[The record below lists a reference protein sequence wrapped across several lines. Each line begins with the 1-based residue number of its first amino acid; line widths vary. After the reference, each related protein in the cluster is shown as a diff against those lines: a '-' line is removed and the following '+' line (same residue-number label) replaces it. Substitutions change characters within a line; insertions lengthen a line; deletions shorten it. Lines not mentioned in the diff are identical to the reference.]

1 VHGEE
6 GLEQLG
12 DFFDRRDLGNF
23 RLIERLM
30 TEVDRVRDIAQQSRP
45 RRGQRSTT
53 SAGDRTTIFS
63 PEGPSPQRKPETQ
76 PQ

>member
-1 VHGEE
+1 MHGEE

-30 TEVDRVRDIAQQSRP
+30 TEVDRVRDIAQLDTQLTHKSPPPEPQWFWVVRDSSILDLQS
-45 RRGQRSTT
+45 
-53 SAGDRTTIFS
+53 
-63 PEGPSPQRKPETQ
+63 
-76 PQ
+76 

>member
-23 RLIERLM
+23 RLIERPM
-30 TEVDRVRDIAQQSRP
+30 TEVDRVRDIAQLDTQS
-45 RRGQRSTT
+45 THK
-53 SAGDRTTIFS
+53 S
-63 PEGPSPQRKPETQ
+63 PPPEPQ
-76 PQ
+76 